1 MVVLEK
7 TFLSRKT
14 ITICLSTAGQ
24 WISNQFCFHCLTK
37 FIKNITVVLSMHLLL
52 ILNLSTNRLM
62 LISHQI
68 REKYLLGKMLWK
80 ISSNNLGRKLDNMLL
95 RIFPLCLII
104 RRKEGEVKMEQIY
117 HNHLF
122 LENL

>member
-1 MVVLEK
+1 
-7 TFLSRKT
+7 
-14 ITICLSTAGQ
+14 
-24 WISNQFCFHCLTK
+24 
-37 FIKNITVVLSMHLLL
+37 MHLLL